1 MTGQDAKTVA
11 RGRLAE
17 LVENFRLNEE
27 DYLSAA
33 YNETQART
41 DFISP
46 LLQVL
51 GWDVYN
57 TQRQP
62 LRLREVLEEAT
73 VEVGE
78 ERISKR
84 PDYELRL
91 ARQRKLFVEA
101 KKPSVGIG
109 QDRSSAFQIRRYGY
123 SGSLPVSVLNK
134 FPPTCRLRLRASPS
148 RVRRSARGPLVAV
161 ELRPIPRPFR

>member
-84 PDYELRL
+84 PDYETSPGT
-91 ARQRKLFVEA
+91 ATEA
-101 KKPSVGIG
+101 
-109 QDRSSAFQIRRYGY
+109 
-123 SGSLPVSVLNK
+123 
-134 FPPTCRLRLRASPS
+134 
-148 RVRRSARGPLVAV
+148 VR
-161 ELRPIPRPFR
+161 

>member
-1 MTGQDAKTVA
+1 MTSQDAKMVA
-11 RGRLAE
+11 RDRLAE

-46 LLQVL
+46 LLQAL

-57 TQRQP
+57 TQNQP
-62 LRLREVLEEAT
+62 LRLREVFEEAT
-73 VEVGE
+73 IEVGE
-78 ERISKR
+78 ERLSKR

-91 ARQRKLFVEA
+91 ARQRKL
-101 KKPSVGIG
+101 
-109 QDRSSAFQIRRYGY
+109 
-123 SGSLPVSVLNK
+123 
-134 FPPTCRLRLRASPS
+134 
-148 RVRRSARGPLVAV
+148 VR
-161 ELRPIPRPFR
+161 